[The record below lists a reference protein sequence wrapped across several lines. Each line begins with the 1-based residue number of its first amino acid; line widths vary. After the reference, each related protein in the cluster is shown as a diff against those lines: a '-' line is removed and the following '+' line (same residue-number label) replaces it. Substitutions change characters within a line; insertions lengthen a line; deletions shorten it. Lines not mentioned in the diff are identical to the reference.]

1 MGKHL
6 NVERNPAL
14 KLLEFYQTMASG
26 EGDVDAKLG
35 MEKTESRSEVMRG
48 LGGVKGEWMGLWLGQ
63 WSFWCALG

>member
-1 MGKHL
+1 
-6 NVERNPAL
+6 
-14 KLLEFYQTMASG
+14 MASG